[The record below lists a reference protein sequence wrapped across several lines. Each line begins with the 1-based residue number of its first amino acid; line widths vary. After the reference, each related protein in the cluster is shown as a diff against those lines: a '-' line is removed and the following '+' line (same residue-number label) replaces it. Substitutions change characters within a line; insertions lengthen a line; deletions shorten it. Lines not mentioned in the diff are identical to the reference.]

1 MFGGTADQDE
11 ANEYDGTSWTEGG
24 NLSTGRYGLAGAGLQ
39 TAALAVGG
47 NIPPHAANVE
57 EYNGTSWTEVN
68 DLPAAKINFSGA
80 GTQAAAIVFGGQPG
94 DKTVSLLYDGTNWA
108 TTSNLAT
115 GRTQLGSAG
124 TGSLALCI
132 GGKSTT
138 AATEEF
144 TEIAANTQSL
154 DVS

>member
-1 MFGGTADQDE
+1 M
-11 ANEYDGTSWTEGG
+11 N
-24 NLSTGRYGLAGAGLQ
+24 TGRYGLAGAGTQ
-39 TAALAVGG
+39 AAALAVGG
-47 NIPPHAANVE
+47 NTDPANLANVE

-68 DLPAAKINFSGA
+68 DIPAVRINFSGA
-80 GTQAAAIVFGGQPG
+80 GTQPAGIVFGGSPG
-94 DKTVSLLYDGTNWA
+94 TGVVTLLYDGTNWA

-115 GRTQLGSAG
+115 SRTQHGSAG
-124 TGSLALCI
+124 TAAAALCI
-132 GGKSTT
+132 GGKSIT